1 MFASLLLLGVFV
13 KVFVGRIPKEHHPK
27 NMITDSWVYYQ
38 LQNKTIEE
46 LAADI
51 MQADSY
57 IATVNTFNPLLL
69 NYFTDEWAKQNIF
82 YMKHD
87 VLTMMGDDAHMV
99 DKLSWGG
106 PGEAISDAHY
116 ILI

>member
-1 MFASLLLLGVFV
+1 M
-13 KVFVGRIPKEHHPK
+13 KVFVGRIPKEYHPK

-46 LAADI
+46 LAAEI
-51 MQADSY
+51 MRSDSCMV
-57 IATVNTFNPLLL
+57 TVNTFNPLLL
-69 NYFTDEWAKQNIF
+69 NYFTDEWAKQNVF

-87 VLTMMGDDAHMV
+87 ILTMMGNDAHMV

-106 PGEAISDAHY
+106 PGEAISDTHY